1 MAPRSPTREGL
12 IPGLRSRRADHATYD
27 SHHRDVRGGAARAAV
42 FGVSDGLVSNLAL
55 ILGVAAAH
63 PAAGLVRLAG
73 LAGLIAGSFSMA
85 AGEYVSMRA
94 QRELLEHELDL
105 ERSEIR
111 RWPDAE
117 RRELALLYERRGLEP
132 NLADDLAAAMMRDP
146 DRALDAHAREE
157 LGIDP
162 TELGSPWQAALSS
175 FLSFALGAVI
185 PLAPFLAL
193 SGTAGVVVAAVVS
206 AVATLA
212 IGAALSVFTG
222 RSWVKSALRQFLIS
236 AVAAGVTYSIG
247 AVVGVSGIS

>member
-1 MAPRSPTREGL
+1 
-12 IPGLRSRRADHATYD
+12 
-27 SHHRDVRGGAARAAV
+27 V

-55 ILGVAAAH
+55 ILGVAGAH
-63 PAAGLVRLAG
+63 PGAGLVRLAG

-94 QRELLEHELDL
+94 QRELLERELDL

-132 NLADDLAAAMMRDP
+132 NLAEDLAAAMMRDP

-193 SGTAGVVVAAVVS
+193 SGTAGVVAAAVVA

-212 IGAALSVFTG
+212 IGASLSVFTG

-247 AVVGVSGIS
+247 AAVGVSGIS

>member
-1 MAPRSPTREGL
+1 MASKSPTRTRP
-12 IPGLRSRRADHATYD
+12 IPAIARRRADHSGHDA
-27 SHHRDVRGGAARAAV
+27 HHRDVRGGAARAAV

-55 ILGVAAAH
+55 ILGVAGAH

-73 LAGLIAGSFSMA
+73 LAGLIAGSCSMA
-85 AGEYVSMRA
+85 AGEYISMRA
-94 QRELLEHELDL
+94 QRELFERELDL
-105 ERSEIR
+105 ERGEIR

-132 NLADDLAAAMMRDP
+132 RLAEDLATAMMRDP
-146 DRALDAHAREE
+146 EVALDTHAREE

-162 TELGSPWQAALSS
+162 GELGSPWQASASS
-175 FLSFALGAVI
+175 FVSFAVGAVI

-193 SGTAGVVVAAVVS
+193 SGTAGLIAAAVVS
-206 AVATLA
+206 GVAALA

-222 RSWVKSALRQFLIS
+222 RSWLWSALRQFLIS

-247 AVVGVSGIS
+247 TAVGVSGIG

>member
-1 MAPRSPTREGL
+1 M
-12 IPGLRSRRADHATYD
+12 
-27 SHHRDVRGGAARAAV
+27 

-55 ILGVAAAH
+55 ILGVAGAH
-63 PAAGLVRLAG
+63 PAAGLIRLAG

-94 QRELLEHELDL
+94 QRELFERELDL

-117 RRELALLYERRGLEP
+117 RRELAVLYERRGLEP
-132 NLADDLAAAMMRDP
+132 NLAGDLAAAMMQDP
-146 DRALDAHAREE
+146 EVALDTHAREE

-162 TELGSPWQAALSS
+162 TELGSPWQAAFSS
-175 FLSFALGAVI
+175 FLSFAVGAAI
-185 PLAPFLAL
+185 PLIPFLVL
-193 SGTAGVVVAAVVS
+193 TGTAGVVAAAAVS
-206 AVATLA
+206 AVATLT

-222 RSWVKSALRQFLIS
+222 RSWVKSALRQFVIS

-247 AVVGVSGIS
+247 AAVGVSGIG